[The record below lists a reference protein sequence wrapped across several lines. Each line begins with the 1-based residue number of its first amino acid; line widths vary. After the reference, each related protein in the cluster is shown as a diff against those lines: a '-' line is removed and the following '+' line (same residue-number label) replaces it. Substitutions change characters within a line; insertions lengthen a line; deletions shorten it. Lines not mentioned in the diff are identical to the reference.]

1 MIADDFTD
9 WLELKGFGTVGTN
22 LFDNFQPDSPDNL
35 ISTYDVNAPSISESS
50 SLSVDQYAIQVIVR
64 NTAKSSAK
72 NIIMSIHKKFM
83 GFSGRLIT
91 NGALI
96 SMVFNDTP
104 PYSIGKDENGRHEYS
119 AFYRMRVVTDASGND
134 YRL

>member
-1 MIADDFTD
+1 MIADNFID

-35 ISTYDVNAPSISESS
+35 ISTYDVNAPAISESS

-64 NTAKSSAK
+64 NTSKELAKY
-72 NIIMSIHKKFM
+72 IIKDIHKKFM
-83 GFSGRLIT
+83 GFSGRLIE
-91 NGALI
+91 NGELI

-119 AFYRMRVVTDASGND
+119 AFYRFRVVTDASDND

>member
-1 MIADDFTD
+1 MIADNFTD

-35 ISTYDVNAPSISESS
+35 ISTYDVNAPAISESS

-64 NTAKSSAK
+64 NTSKELAKY
-72 NIIMSIHKKFM
+72 IIKDIHKKFM
-83 GFSGRLIT
+83 GFSGRLIE
-91 NGALI
+91 NGELI

-119 AFYRMRVVTDASGND
+119 AFYRFRVVTDASDND

>member
-1 MIADDFTD
+1 MIADNFTD

-35 ISTYDVNAPSISESS
+35 ISTYDVNAPAISESS
-50 SLSVDQYAIQVIVR
+50 SLSVDQYAIQIVIR
-64 NTAKSSAK
+64 NTSKELAKY
-72 NIIMSIHKKFM
+72 IIKDIHKKFM
-83 GFSGRLIT
+83 GFSGRLIE
-91 NGALI
+91 NGELI

-104 PYSIGKDENGRHEYS
+104 PYSIGKDEHGRHEYS
-119 AFYRMRVVTDASGND
+119 AFYRFRVVTDASDND

>member
-1 MIADDFTD
+1 MIADNFTD
-9 WLELKGFGTVGTN
+9 WLELKGFGMVGTN

-50 SLSVDQYAIQVIVR
+50 SLSVDQYAIQIIVR
-64 NTAKSSAK
+64 NTAKAAAK
-72 NIIMSIHKKFM
+72 ENLMNIHKKFM
-83 GFSGRLIT
+83 GFSGRLVS
-91 NGALI
+91 GGELI

-119 AFYRMRVVTDASGND
+119 AFYRMRVVTDASDND

>member
-1 MIADDFTD
+1 MIADNFID
-9 WLELKGFGTVGTN
+9 WLELKGFGIVGTN

-35 ISTYDVNAPSISESS
+35 ISTYDVNAPAISESS

-64 NTAKSSAK
+64 NTSKELAKY
-72 NIIMSIHKKFM
+72 IIKDLHKKFM
-83 GFSGRLIT
+83 GFSGRLIE
-91 NGALI
+91 NGELI

-119 AFYRMRVVTDASGND
+119 AFYRFRVVTDASDND